1 MTGSP
6 ILAGSSIVNT
16 QLYDVL
22 FWLDLFANTA
32 SMSQFES
39 SGSSYWLEGVFVSRS
54 FYIALSASIIYWSLF
69 EYSSELVSTKSKAK
83 KGKNQKI
90 KLKTDKST

>member
-1 MTGSP
+1 MTSSP

-22 FWLDLFANTA
+22 FWLDLFAYTA

-39 SGSSYWLEGVFVSRS
+39 LGSSHWLEGVFVSRS

-69 EYSSELVSTKSKAK
+69 EYSSELVSTKIRQRKVKTK
-83 KGKNQKI
+83 K
-90 KLKTDKST
+90 